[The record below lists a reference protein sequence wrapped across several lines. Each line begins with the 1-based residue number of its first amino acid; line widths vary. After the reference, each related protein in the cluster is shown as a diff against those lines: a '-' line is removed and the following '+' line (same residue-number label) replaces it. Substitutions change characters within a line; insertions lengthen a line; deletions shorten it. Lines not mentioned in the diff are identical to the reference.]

1 MQLKLTLLKML
12 VRTPYYCTYMHKT
25 EGYFCS
31 LCWLSNLPINVPG
44 SIHTF
49 SLEFSLVFQLCS
61 ETLPCE
67 GPEHCFSVHIHPFP
81 LSLLPLKPMTL
92 PIWYEYSIDPHS
104 GVEFFLLIK
113 NLSLFSVRTWTQECK
128 NMIWF
133 LLPSLFYFLKTTK
146 KKALFGENSK
156 LCLT

>member
-31 LCWLSNLPINVPG
+31 LCWLSNSPINVPG

-61 ETLPCE
+61 ETLPSE
-67 GPEHCFSVHIHPFP
+67 GSENRFSVHIHSFP

-92 PIWYEYSIDPHS
+92 PIWYEYCVDPYTSVEIFCWSKISHCFLGDLGYFYCFLYCKRAGICRILVDVSRSIS
-104 GVEFFLLIK
+104 
-113 NLSLFSVRTWTQECK
+113 
-128 NMIWF
+128 
-133 LLPSLFYFLKTTK
+133 TT
-146 KKALFGENSK
+146 F
-156 LCLT
+156 

>member
-31 LCWLSNLPINVPG
+31 LCWLSNSPINVPG

-61 ETLPCE
+61 ETLPSE
-67 GPEHCFSVHIHPFP
+67 GSEHCFSVHIHPFP

-92 PIWYEYSIDPHS
+92 PIWCEYCVDPYS
-104 GVEFFLLIK
+104 SVEFFCWSKISHCFLWEHEHK
-113 NLSLFSVRTWTQECK
+113 SVKTWFDSSYHLCST
-128 NMIWF
+128 
-133 LLPSLFYFLKTTK
+133 FLKLLK
-146 KKALFGENSK
+146 ESS
-156 LCLT
+156 C